1 MAMNALMAIGS
12 MIPSVSRLIS
22 DKWGQKRNAE
32 SEAAWQNEFVKQAV
46 SLDSPERRQTSI
58 GEFGQTPSGRVSTIG
73 SSPGNTQAS
82 RERTAASTG
91 RMFNTP
97 TSFFGEPTAPVDF
110 GQSAGGGAPMMPTRR
125 PLTQTP
131 MQPAQPNYLA
141 PPQTNIAQAQPTAN
155 SRQFIPMIDMPPPQE
170 LKNIP
175 NPVPVIDSVLSG
187 GAATPSMPPP
197 SMNETPPPRPILPPP
212 SMNEVPSASGGPLS
226 QDELGRVSAY
236 GASVAPSQQ
245 SQGQIEDAFTDPR
258 NPLGPGAKPYIEED
272 IEGINRLNQ
281 ARANIVSK
289 YGELT
294 PRQEADYGARL
305 SRLSGTGPEERV
317 TVQNETGYRTTV
329 PQRNIQYLNQGWS
342 LADAT
347 SQIKKPTAKEAP
359 EIVELYDDNGAYN
372 AMWDSDLG
380 KYVRMGGTKPR
391 TIGDRVNELGITVP
405 ANYMPTFPDGAEYPT
420 MVPIPGSEADPKV
433 IEVNRVAALAKA
445 KPAANKAYTTV
456 MRQLD
461 AIDGLAKT
469 IINDPNTNDVVGSY
483 EGRWFNP
490 NQLLGDSNATAASN
504 IRTFENNLQLRGMQA
519 IREASPTGSA
529 GGQVSEVEWPKFSS
543 QFGNIERIQ
552 DEDTFIA
559 NITQIKADMNQ
570 LRAELTRAYV
580 DDYGEEF
587 VPATTDP
594 DKTQQIGN
602 YTVKKV
608 E

>member
-32 SEAAWQNEFVKQAV
+32 SEAAWKNEFVNQAV

-73 SSPGNTQAS
+73 SSQGNTQAS

-110 GQSAGGGAPMMPTRR
+110 GQSAGGGAPMTPTPR

-197 SMNETPPPRPILPPP
+197 QPVLPPP
-212 SMNEVPSASGGPLS
+212 AINEMPSSSGGPLS
-226 QDELGRVSAY
+226 QDELRRVSEY

-258 NPLGPGAKPYIEED
+258 NPLGPGAKPYIEKD
-272 IEGINRLNQ
+272 IEGINRLNE
-281 ARANIVSK
+281 ARAKIVGQ

-342 LADAT
+342 FANDT
-347 SQIKKPTAKEAP
+347 SQIKEPTEQQAP
-359 EIVELYDDNGAYN
+359 EVVDLYDDNGVY
-372 AMWDSDLG
+372 
-380 KYVRMGGTKPR
+380 
-391 TIGDRVNELGITVP
+391 
-405 ANYMPTFPDGAEYPT
+405 
-420 MVPIPGSEADPKV
+420 
-433 IEVNRVAALAKA
+433 KA
-445 KPAANKAYTTV
+445 
-456 MRQLD
+456 
-461 AIDGLAKT
+461 
-469 IINDPNTNDVVGSY
+469 
-483 EGRWFNP
+483 
-490 NQLLGDSNATAASN
+490 
-504 IRTFENNLQLRGMQA
+504 
-519 IREASPTGSA
+519 
-529 GGQVSEVEWPKFSS
+529 FS
-543 QFGNIERIQ
+543 RI
-552 DEDTFIA
+552 
-559 NITQIKADMNQ
+559 
-570 LRAELTRAYV
+570 
-580 DDYGEEF
+580 YG
-587 VPATTDP
+587 
-594 DKTQQIGN
+594 
-602 YTVKKV
+602 
-608 E
+608 

>member
-1 MAMNALMAIGS
+1 
-12 MIPSVSRLIS
+12 
-22 DKWGQKRNAE
+22 
-32 SEAAWQNEFVKQAV
+32 
-46 SLDSPERRQTSI
+46 
-58 GEFGQTPSGRVSTIG
+58 
-73 SSPGNTQAS
+73 
-82 RERTAASTG
+82 
-91 RMFNTP
+91 
-97 TSFFGEPTAPVDF
+97 
-110 GQSAGGGAPMMPTRR
+110 
-125 PLTQTP
+125 
-131 MQPAQPNYLA
+131 
-141 PPQTNIAQAQPTAN
+141 
-155 SRQFIPMIDMPPPQE
+155 MIDMPPPQE
-170 LKNIP
+170 LENIP
-175 NPVPVIDSVLSG
+175 APGAPVIDSVLSG

-197 SMNETPPPRPILPPP
+197 QPVLPPP
-212 SMNEVPSASGGPLS
+212 AMNEMPSSSGGPLS
-226 QDELGRVSAY
+226 QDELRRVSAY

-258 NPLGPGAKPYIEED
+258 NPLGPGAKPYIEKD
-272 IEGINRLNQ
+272 IEGVNRLNE
-281 ARANIVSK
+281 ARAKIVGQ

-433 IEVNRVAALAKA
+433 IEANRVAALAKA

-461 AIDGLAKT
+461 AIDGLAET
-469 IINDPNTNDVVGSY
+469 IINDPNTRDVVGSF